1 MHKALTARFST
12 RDLVESNFERT
23 RLSLLSIIQKQR
35 EMKNNLTMVKTA
47 EEKEMRSLEDMLK
60 DIRVRIQLRYSI
72 HLVL

>member
-1 MHKALTARFST
+1 
-12 RDLVESNFERT
+12 
-23 RLSLLSIIQKQR
+23 
-35 EMKNNLTMVKTA
+35 MVKTA